1 MPNSLIP
8 IPLDYTSSEILVNEI
23 IETMIGYFWEGSR
36 DHISTTIWNTYI
48 FARDAHD
55 VQIRKSGEPYI
66 THPLEAAK
74 LLLRLKPDL
83 VTVQSCILHDVIEDT
98 PKTEADI
105 EKLFGHSVAEICQW
119 LSKLSSI
126 RYRWEE
132 RTIESLRKMLI
143 AMVSD
148 LRVIIVKLADRL
160 HNMQTLNYHPDPA
173 KRERIALETLNIY
186 APIADRLGIF
196 EFKEA
201 LETEC
206 FRILHP
212 EEYQH
217 IITELASLREQQD
230 FFIHKARE
238 LIRWVISPEV
248 PIIDISYRI
257 KAPFSIYRKLSRK
270 DYSYTHTG
278 DLYDLFAIRIITDD
292 IRHCYEILG
301 VLHNV
306 FVPMP
311 NRFKDYIALPKE
323 NGYQSLHTTV
333 VGLFPDLRSQPTE
346 IQIRTREMHLQAE
359 VGIAAHFE
367 YSETGKSQKSK
378 DSYWVQ
384 TIKDIVDTEQ
394 EWGEFMHEMKMNVF
408 EDQIFVFT
416 PRGDIITLPKGSTP
430 IDFAYS
436 IHSNLGNTVTIA
448 KVNGHVVPLD
458 YKLHNGE
465 SIEIITDKS
474 RKPKPIW
481 LSFVATAK
489 AREYIRQ
496 FVNREER
503 SFFIEK
509 GRTILNS
516 YLTKNYAHGLDKELS
531 ILRSIDG
538 HNLDMKGRDDILVQ
552 LGNLSRKPWSILKAI
567 HDEIIHDELWDRKID
582 EKNDA
587 EKKKNRWDKIISDL
601 DWWGSIII
609 GKARDIPYKMA
620 KCCEPT
626 IKDRK
631 IVGAIG
637 QGVITIHRFDCENI
651 KKVELERRMLAKWSD
666 DQEDSGIIFEI
677 ECILHDKRWVLM
689 ELTTLLYQM
698 GLSIKSVTTEDI
710 GNNKVKDTFTLE
722 YSEDDY
728 YIYDRLEA
736 RFRFDIEE
744 LIEMRL
750 ISMN

>member
-1 MPNSLIP
+1 M
-8 IPLDYTSSEILVNEI
+8 
-23 IETMIGYFWEGSR
+23 
-36 DHISTTIWNTYI
+36 
-48 FARDAHD
+48 
-55 VQIRKSGEPYI
+55 
-66 THPLEAAK
+66 
-74 LLLRLKPDL
+74 
-83 VTVQSCILHDVIEDT
+83 
-98 PKTEADI
+98 
-105 EKLFGHSVAEICQW
+105 
-119 LSKLSSI
+119 
-126 RYRWEE
+126 
-132 RTIESLRKMLI
+132 

-160 HNMQTLNYHPDPA
+160 HNMQTLEYHPDPV
-173 KRERIALETLNIY
+173 KRKRIALETLNIY

-206 FRILHP
+206 FRILYP
-212 EEYQH
+212 DEYIH
-217 IITELASLREQQD
+217 IRTELASLREEQD
-230 FFIHKARE
+230 FFINKARE
-238 LIRWVISPEV
+238 LIRWVINSDV

-292 IRHCYEILG
+292 VRHCYEILW

-333 VGLFPDLRSQPTE
+333 VWLFPDLRSQPTE

-384 TIKDIVDTEQ
+384 TIKEIVDTEH

-416 PRGDIITLPKGSTP
+416 PRGDIITLPKWSTP

-458 YKLHNGE
+458 YKLRNGE

-516 YLTKNYAHGLDKELS
+516 YLMKNYAHGLDKELS
-531 ILRSIDG
+531 ILRNIDG
-538 HNLDMKGRDDILVQ
+538 HNLDMKERDDILVQ
-552 LGNLSRKPWSILKAI
+552 LGNLSRKPSSILKAV
-567 HDEIIHDELWDRKID
+567 HDEFIQAELGEKIID
-582 EKNDA
+582 EKNEI
-587 EKKKNRWDKIISDL
+587 EKKRIREEKTLLLSEWDRVII
-601 DWWGSIII
+601 W
-609 GKARDIPYKMA
+609 KARDIPYKIA

-631 IVGAIG
+631 IVWAIG
-637 QGVITIHRFDCENI
+637 QGIVTIHKFDCENI
-651 KKVELERRMLAKWSD
+651 NKVDLERRMLAKWSD
-666 DQEDSGIIFEI
+666 DSESSGIIFEI
-677 ECILHDKRWVLM
+677 ECILQDKRWLLM
-689 ELTTLLYQM
+689 ELTTLLFQM
-698 GLSIKSVTTEDI
+698 GLSVKSVITEDI
-710 GNNKVKDTFTLE
+710 DNNRVKDTFTLE
-722 YSEDDY
+722 YNEDDY

-736 RFRFDIEE
+736 RFKFDIEE

>member
-1 MPNSLIP
+1 MSKSLTSE
-8 IPLDYTSSEILVNEI
+8 LDYSKSDDLTNDI
-23 IETMIGYFWEGSR
+23 INSMVGYFGEEKWEEI
-36 DHISTTIWNTYI
+36 HKIIWETYI
-48 FARDAHD
+48 FARDAHST
-55 VQIRKSGEPYI
+55 QLRKSNEPYI

-74 LLLRLKPDL
+74 LLIKLKPDI

-98 PKTEADI
+98 EKNETDI
-105 EKLFGHSVAEICQW
+105 EKLFGKDVAEICQW
-119 LSKLSSI
+119 LSKLSNI
-126 RYRWEE
+126 KYRGEE
-132 RTIESLRKMLI
+132 RSIESLRKMLI

-160 HNMQTLNYHPDPA
+160 HNMQTLDFHPDPA

-206 FRILHP
+206 FRILYP
-212 EEYQH
+212 EEYLR
-217 IITELASLREQQD
+217 IITELASLRQEQD
-230 FFIHKARE
+230 FFIHKAKE
-238 LIRWVISPEV
+238 LIRWVINPDV
-248 PIIDISYRI
+248 PILDISYRI
-257 KAPFSIYRKLSRK
+257 KAPFSIHRKLSRK
-270 DYSYTHTG
+270 EYSYTHTG

-292 IRHCYEILG
+292 VRHCYEILG

-311 NRFKDYIALPKE
+311 HRFKDYIALPKE
-323 NGYQSLHTTV
+323 NWYQSLHTTV

-346 IQIRTREMHLQAE
+346 IQIRTQEMHLQAE

-367 YSETGKSQKSK
+367 YSETGKSKKSK

-394 EWGEFMHEMKMNVF
+394 WWGEFMNEMKINVF

-436 IHSNLGNTVTIA
+436 IHSNLGNTITIA

-458 YKLHNGE
+458 YHLHNGE
-465 SIEIITDKS
+465 SIEIITDKN

-489 AREYIRQ
+489 AKEYIRQ
-496 FVNREER
+496 FINREER

-516 YLTKNYAHGLDKELS
+516 YLSKNYAHGLDKELT
-531 ILRSIDG
+531 ILRNVDG
-538 HNLDMKGRDDILVQ
+538 HHLDTKWREDVLVQ
-552 LGNLSRKPWSILKAI
+552 LGNLSRKPTSILRVI
-567 HDEIIHDELWDRKID
+567 HDEIILAELGERKWDNKHEHD
-582 EKNDA
+582 
-587 EKKKNRWDKIISDL
+587 KKKNRAEKLADTEKKWPY
-601 DWWGSIII
+601 III
-609 GKARDIPYKMA
+609 GKERDIPYKFA
-620 KCCEPT
+620 KCCKPT
-626 IKDRK
+626 IEDRK
-631 IVGAIG
+631 IVWSIG
-637 QGVITIHRFDCENI
+637 QWIITIHRADCKNF
-651 KKVELERRMLAKWSD
+651 KKVEIERRIQAKWSD
-666 DQEDSGIIFEI
+666 AKEDSGIIFEI
-677 ECILHDKRWVLM
+677 ECILKDKRWLMM

-698 GLSIKSVTTEDI
+698 GLSIKSITTEDI
-710 GNNKVKDTFTLE
+710 GAGIVKGSFKLE
-722 YSEDDY
+722 YNEDDY

-736 RFRFDIEE
+736 RFKFEIRE
-744 LIEMRL
+744 LIEIRL
-750 ISMN
+750 ISMT

>member
-1 MPNSLIP
+1 MNPTTPTS
-8 IPLDYTSSEILVNEI
+8 LDYSRSDRLTNEI
-23 IETMIGYFWEGSR
+23 IDAMVGYFGEEKRSL
-36 DHISTTIWNTYI
+36 IQQTIWDTYI
-48 FARDAHD
+48 FAREAHAT
-55 VQIRKSGEPYI
+55 QIRKSGEPYI
-66 THPLEAAK
+66 EHPLEAAK

-98 PKTEADI
+98 PQTEADI
-105 EKLFGHSVAEICQW
+105 ERLFGRSVAEICQG
-119 LSKLSSI
+119 LSKLSTI
-126 RYRWEE
+126 RYRGEE
-132 RTIESLRKMLI
+132 RTIESLRKMLL

-148 LRVIIVKLADRL
+148 LRVIMVKLADRL
-160 HNMQTLNYHPDPA
+160 HNMQTLDHHPDPA

-212 EEYQH
+212 AEFTR
-217 IITELASLREQQD
+217 ITTELASLREEQD
-230 FFIHKARE
+230 FFIHKAKE
-238 LIRWVISPEV
+238 VIRGVISDEV

-301 VLHNV
+301 VLHNI

-311 NRFKDYIALPKE
+311 KRFKDYIALPKE

-359 VGIAAHFE
+359 VGVAAHFE
-367 YSETGKSQKSK
+367 YSETGQSNKSK

-384 TIKDIVDTEQ
+384 TIKGIVDIDQ
-394 EWGEFMHEMKMNVF
+394 GGGEFMNDMKMNVF

-416 PRGDIITLPKGSTP
+416 PRGDIMTLPKGSTP

-448 KVNGHVVPLD
+448 KVNGRVVPLD
-458 YKLHNGE
+458 YILHNGE
-465 SIEIITDKS
+465 SIEIITDKD

-489 AREYIRQ
+489 AKEYIRQ
-496 FVNREER
+496 FINREER
-503 SFFIEK
+503 TFFVEK

-516 YLTKNYAHGLDKELS
+516 YLTKNYAHGLDKELT

-538 HNLDMKGRDDILVQ
+538 HSLDMKEREDVLVQ
-552 LGNLSRKPWSILKAI
+552 LGNLSRKPSSILRVI
-567 HDEIIHDELWDRKID
+567 HDEIIETELGGRKTD
-582 EKNDA
+582 DKTLA
-587 EKKKNRWDKIISDL
+587 TKKKAQDDKTSSAPEGIYV
-601 DWWGSIII
+601 II
-609 GKARDIPYKMA
+609 GKSRDIPYKIA

-626 IKDRK
+626 PENKR

-637 QGVITIHRFDCENI
+637 QGIITIHRVDCENVSKI
-651 KKVELERRMLAKWSD
+651 ELERRMLAKWSND
-666 DQEDSGIIFEI
+666 SQDSGIIFDI
-677 ECILHDKRWVLM
+677 ECTLRDKRGLLM
-689 ELTTLLYQM
+689 ELTTLLYHM
-698 GLSIKSVTTEDI
+698 GISINSVRTEDI
-710 GNNKVKDTFTLE
+710 GGGQVRDTFTLE

-736 RFRFDIEE
+736 RLRFDIEE
-744 LIEMRL
+744 LIDMRL

>member
-1 MPNSLIP
+1 MNDTNPTS
-8 IPLDYTSSEILVNEI
+8 LDYTVSDRLTNEI
-23 IETMIGYFWEGSR
+23 IDSMVTYFGEEKR
-36 DHISTTIWNTYI
+36 PEIYKTIWDTYI
-48 FARDAHD
+48 FAREAHD
-55 VQIRKSGEPYI
+55 QQMRKSGEPYI
-66 THPLEAAK
+66 THPLAAAK
-74 LLLRLKPDL
+74 LLIKLKPDI
-83 VTVQSCILHDVIEDT
+83 VTVQACILHDVIEDT
-98 PKTEADI
+98 PRSEEDI
-105 EKLFGHSVAEICQW
+105 EKLFGKSVAEICQW
-119 LSKLSSI
+119 LSKLSNI
-126 RYRWEE
+126 KYRWEE
-132 RTIESLRKMLI
+132 RTIESLRKMLV

-160 HNMQTLNYHPDPA
+160 HNMQTLDHHPDPV

-212 EEYQH
+212 EEFLR
-217 IITELASLREQQD
+217 ITTELASLREEQD
-230 FFIHKARE
+230 FFMHKARE
-238 LIRWVISPEV
+238 VIRWVISEEV
-248 PIIDISYRI
+248 PILDISYRI

-270 DYSYTHTG
+270 DYSYAHTG
-278 DLYDLFAIRIITDD
+278 DLYDLFAVRIITDD
-292 IRHCYEILG
+292 VRHCYEILW
-301 VLHNV
+301 VLHNI

-311 NRFKDYIALPKE
+311 KRFKDYIALPKE

-346 IQIRTREMHLQAE
+346 IQIRTTDMHRQAE
-359 VGIAAHFE
+359 IWVAAHFV
-367 YSETGKSQKSK
+367 YSETGKSKKSK

-384 TIKDIVDTEQ
+384 TIKNIVDAEH
-394 EWGEFMHEMKMNVF
+394 WGGEFMHEMKMNVF

-416 PRGDIITLPKGSTP
+416 PRGDIITLPKWSTP

-458 YKLHNGE
+458 YRLHNGE
-465 SIEIITDKS
+465 SIEIITDKD

-496 FVNREER
+496 FINREER

-509 GRTILNS
+509 WRTILNA
-516 YLTKNYAHGLDKELS
+516 YLTKNYAHGLDKDLT
-531 ILRSIDG
+531 ILRNVDG
-538 HNLDMKGRDDILVQ
+538 HDFDMKEREDILVQ
-552 LGNLSRKPWSILKAI
+552 LGNLSRKPTSILRVI
-567 HDEIIHDELWDRKID
+567 HNEIIQTELWERKID
-582 EKNDA
+582 DKNGNGQW
-587 EKKKNRWDKIISDL
+587 KKKQNGEKHSTIH
-601 DWWGSIII
+601 DWIHVVI
-609 GKARDIPYKMA
+609 GKARDIPYKIA

-626 IKDRK
+626 PANRR
-631 IVGAIG
+631 IVWAIG
-637 QGVITIHRFDCENI
+637 QWVVTIHRVDCDNVSKI
-651 KKVELERRMLAKWSD
+651 DLDRRMLAKWSD
-666 DQEDSGIIFEI
+666 DEGSSGISFEI
-677 ECILHDKRWVLM
+677 ECILNDKRGLLM

-698 GLSIKSVTTEDI
+698 GLSVKSLTIEDI
-710 GNNKVKDTFTLE
+710 GWWQVRDVFVLE
-722 YSEDDY
+722 YNEDDY

-736 RFRFDIEE
+736 RFRFE
-744 LIEMRL
+744 LKDLVEMKL

>member
-1 MPNSLIP
+1 MPNSP
-8 IPLDYTSSEILVNEI
+8 IPSIDYTSSDAIALEI
-23 IETMIGYFWEGSR
+23 IDTMISYFGESER
-36 DHISTTIWNTYI
+36 KIITETIWDTYL
-48 FARDAHD
+48 FARDAHSTQ
-55 VQIRKSGEPYI
+55 VRKSGEPYI

-74 LLLRLKPDL
+74 LLLKLKPDL

-98 PKTEADI
+98 PRDQDEI
-105 EKLFGHSVAEICQW
+105 EKNFWKDVAEICQW
-119 LSKLSSI
+119 LSKLSNI

-160 HNMQTLNYHPDPA
+160 HNMQTLDYHPDPA

-206 FRILHP
+206 FRILYP
-212 EEYQH
+212 EDYNR
-217 IITELASLREQQD
+217 ITTELASLREQQD
-230 FFIHKARE
+230 FFINKARE
-238 LIRWVISPEV
+238 VIRWVINPEV
-248 PIIDISYRI
+248 PILDISYRI

-270 DYSYTHTG
+270 EYSYTHTG

-292 IRHCYEILG
+292 VRHCYEILG

-311 NRFKDYIALPKE
+311 KRFKDYIALPKE

-346 IQIRTREMHLQAE
+346 IQIRTMEMHTQAE

-367 YSETGKSQKSK
+367 YSETWKSKKSK

-384 TIKDIVDTEQ
+384 TIKWIVDTEQ
-394 EWGEFMHEMKMNVF
+394 GGGEFMHEMKMNVF
-408 EDQIFVFT
+408 EDQIFIFT
-416 PRGDIITLPKGSTP
+416 PRGDIITLPKWSTP

-436 IHSNLGNTVTIA
+436 IHSNLWNTVTIA

-458 YKLHNGE
+458 YKLRNGE

-489 AREYIRQ
+489 AKEYIRQ
-496 FVNREER
+496 FINREER

-516 YLTKNYAHGLDKELS
+516 YLMKNYAHGLDKELT
-531 ILRSIDG
+531 ILRNVDW
-538 HNLDMKGRDDILVQ
+538 HNLDMKERDDILVQ
-552 LGNLSRKPWSILKAI
+552 LGNLSRKPSSILRVI
-567 HDEIIHDELWDRKID
+567 HDEIIHTELGEKITEDKVEHEKKKPRD
-582 EKNDA
+582 EKNKA
-587 EKKKNRWDKIISDL
+587 PNEWVYV
-601 DWWGSIII
+601 II

-620 KCCEPT
+620 QCCNPT

-637 QGVITIHRFDCENI
+637 QGIITIHRFDCENI
-651 KKVELERRMLAKWSD
+651 NKIELERRMLAKWSD
-666 DQEDSGIIFEI
+666 DEESTGIIFTV
-677 ECILHDKRWVLM
+677 ECILRDKRGLLM
-689 ELTTLLYQM
+689 ELTTILYQM
-698 GLSIKSVTTEDI
+698 GLSVKSVTTEDMD
-710 GNNKVKDTFTLE
+710 NNKVRDTFTLE
-722 YSEDDY
+722 YNEDDY

-736 RFRFDIEE
+736 RFRFEIKE
-744 LIEMRL
+744 LIEMTL
-750 ISMN
+750 ISMY